1 MIFDV
6 SFQFCKKNHFDLW
19 HVAWKH
25 LQKKSTKLKT
35 KNDKNWETMELF
47 GNWYTKGLEAW
58 LFIMIFLSYVAKND
72 WLLDSIQNI

>member
-1 MIFDV
+1 MCHFNFV
-6 SFQFCKKNHFDLW
+6 KKKSFWFMTCCLKTSSE
-19 HVAWKH
+19 
-25 LQKKSTKLKT
+25 KSTKLKT